1 MRRTPEPRIIA
12 AMPDPLSPS
21 RNSLLPVG
29 VRSLAPHAN
38 PVTCV
43 LAGRGGALRLDQDGV
58 CVEGEILLVR
68 PGTVHAVTLPER
80 GADVLYLSGLA
91 FPFETPLAQPLTG
104 GLGHFAQ
111 GALGGGRDAI
121 DALRACL
128 AAHADTPPAVM
139 AAVEAIYADPMRRMP
154 QTELA
159 HRLGLERTQAL
170 RYFKAA
176 TGQAFRE
183 FKLWSALQH
192 AAEQMCD
199 GALVRTAAMDAGF
212 ADTAHLSRAF
222 RRLFGLTPSA
232 AIAGLDLTPP
242 AERALRTATLM

>member
-1 MRRTPEPRIIA
+1 MRRAPEPGIIA
-12 AMPDPLSPS
+12 VMPDPLSPF

-43 LAGRGGALRLDQDGV
+43 LAGRGGALRLDQGGV

-91 FPFETPLAQPLTG
+91 FPFETPLAQPLTR
-104 GLGHFAQ
+104 GLGNLAQ
-111 GALGGGRDAI
+111 DAVDGGNDAI
-121 DALRACL
+121 DALRARL
-128 AAHADTPPAVM
+128 AARPPVPPAIM
-139 AAVEAIYADPMRRMP
+139 AAVAAIYADPMRRMP
-154 QTELA
+154 QAELA
-159 HRLGLERTQAL
+159 QRLSLERTQAQ
-170 RYFKAA
+170 RCFKAA

-183 FKLWSALQH
+183 FKLWCALQH
-192 AAEQMCD
+192 AAEQMRD

>member
-12 AMPDPLSPS
+12 AMPDPLSPF

-43 LAGRGGALRLDQDGV
+43 LAGRGGSLRLEQDGLR
-58 CVEGEILLVR
+58 VEGEMLLVR
-68 PGTVHAVTLPER
+68 PGAAHSVRLPER

-91 FPFETPLAQPLTG
+91 FPFATPLAQPLTG
-104 GLGHFAQ
+104 GLGYLAQ
-111 GALGGGRDAI
+111 DALGGAGDAI
-121 DALRACL
+121 TALRARL
-128 AAHADTPPAVM
+128 AARAHLAPTIAETV
-139 AAVEAIYADPMRRMP
+139 AAIYADPMRRMS
-154 QTELA
+154 QIELA

-170 RYFKAA
+170 RCFKAA

-183 FKLWSALQH
+183 FKRWSGLQF
-192 AAEQMCD
+192 AAEQMRD
-199 GALVRTAAMDAGF
+199 GVLVRTAAMDAGF
-212 ADTAHLSRAF
+212 ADTAHLSRVF

-232 AIAGLDLTPP
+232 AIAGL
-242 AERALRTATLM
+242 ESGS

>member
-1 MRRTPEPRIIA
+1 
-12 AMPDPLSPS
+12 MPDTLSPF

-38 PVTCV
+38 PVTCL
-43 LAGRGGALRLDQDGV
+43 LAGRGGSLRLEQGGAR
-58 CVEGEILLVR
+58 VEGEILLVR
-68 PGTVHAVTLPER
+68 PGIVHAVTLPER
-80 GADVLYLSGLA
+80 GADVLYLSGLV
-91 FPFETPLAQPLTG
+91 FPFEAPLARPLTG
-104 GLGHFAQ
+104 GLAHLAQ
-111 GALGGGRDAI
+111 DAFGGAEDAI
-121 DALRACL
+121 DALRARL
-128 AAHADTPPAVM
+128 AARAAMPPTIM

-159 HRLGLERTQAL
+159 RRLSLERTQAL
-170 RYFKAA
+170 RCFKAA

-183 FKLWSALQH
+183 FKLWFALQY
-192 AAEQMCD
+192 AAEQMRD

-242 AERALRTATLM
+242 ARGALRIATLM